1 MARIPIWDEQ
11 DPSTPPEIREALE
24 YSGEKFGF
32 NLNIQREMAN
42 HPPLAKAFSD
52 LALVSY
58 GEDSTI
64 TPAQRELAYTTATVV
79 NNCHY

>member
-11 DPSTPPEIREALE
+11 NPSTPPEIREALE

-42 HPPLAKAFSD
+42 HPQLAKAFSD
-52 LALVSY
+52 LAIVSY
-58 GEDSTI
+58 GEESTI

>member
-1 MARIPIWDEQ
+1 MARVPIWDEH
-11 DPSTPPEIREALE
+11 DPSTPTEIRDALA
-24 YSGEKFGF
+24 YSGETFGL

-42 HPPLAKAFSD
+42 HPQLARAFID
-52 LALVSY
+52 LAMVSY
-58 GEDSTI
+58 GEESTI

>member
-1 MARIPIWDEQ
+1 MARIPIWDER
-11 DPSTPPEIREALE
+11 DPSAPPKIRETLE
-24 YSGEKFGF
+24 YSGEKFGQ

-42 HPPLAKAFSD
+42 HPQLAKAFID
-52 LALVSY
+52 LAMVSY
-58 GEDSTI
+58 GETSTI